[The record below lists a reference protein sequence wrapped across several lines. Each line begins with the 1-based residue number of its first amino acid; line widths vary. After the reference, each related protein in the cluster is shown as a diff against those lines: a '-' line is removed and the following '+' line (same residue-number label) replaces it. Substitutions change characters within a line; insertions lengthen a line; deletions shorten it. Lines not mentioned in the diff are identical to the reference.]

1 MSREC
6 GQEEGQKEEVDGEEG
21 NGKGEEA
28 YNGRGCE

>member
-6 GQEEGQKEEVDGEEG
+6 GQEEGQKEEDGEEE
-21 NGKGEEA
+21 NGEGEEA